1 MVVPEAPL
9 EMTKFGLRPGG
20 EGWFVVNAREI
31 RWRDTGGLG
40 AFCDF
45 EGKRRFPDLG
55 LNLNVLQPGQ
65 PMGLYHRENTQEDF
79 LVLAG
84 ECLLIVEGEERKLKQ
99 WDLFHSP
106 PKTEHIIV
114 GAGDGPAVVLA
125 VGSARPAPEGHASI
139 PSRDR
144 PEARR
149 RRQEGDD
156 EPERGVRSIQGL
168 EAVAYQEGW
177 LPEL

>member
-31 RWRDTGGLG
+31 RWRDTGELG

-55 LNLNVLQPGQ
+55 INLNVLQPGQ
-65 PMGLYHRENTQEDF
+65 PMGMYHRENTQEDF

-84 ECLLIVEGEERKLKQ
+84 ECLLIVEGEER
-99 WDLFHSP
+99 
-106 PKTEHIIV
+106 E
-114 GAGDGPAVVLA
+114 AEA
-125 VGSARPAPEGHASI
+125 VGSLPL
-139 PSRDR
+139 
-144 PEARR
+144 ARR
-149 RRQEGDD
+149 RPSTSSSAR
-156 EPERGVRSIQGL
+156 
-168 EAVAYQEGW
+168 
-177 LPEL
+177 

>member
-20 EGWFVVNAREI
+20 PGWFVVNAREI
-31 RWRDTGGLG
+31 RWRDTGELG

-99 WDLFHSP
+99 WDLFHSR

-125 VGSARPAPEGHASI
+125 VGARG
-139 PSRDR
+139 
-144 PEARR
+144 RR
-149 RRQEGDD
+149 RRGMVY
-156 EPERGVRSIQGL
+156 PVSKTALKHGAGVKKETTSPSEAYGAFKDWKRSQ
-168 EAVAYQEGW
+168 YQDGW